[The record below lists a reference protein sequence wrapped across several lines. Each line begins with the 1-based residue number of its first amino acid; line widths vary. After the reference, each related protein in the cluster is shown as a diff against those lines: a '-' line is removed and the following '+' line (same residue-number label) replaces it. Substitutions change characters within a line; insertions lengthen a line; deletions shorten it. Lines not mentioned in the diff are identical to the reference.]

1 MTVHGGKSL
10 QFSHSAFPLVNDT
23 LFEGG
28 NSGSALYTIR
38 VFFIIV
44 GVRGG
49 GGGNESVDS
58 SKLSWPLLS
67 FSLPLWRLD
76 IDLAL

>member
-1 MTVHGGKSL
+1 MTVQGGKIL

-23 LFEGG
+23 RLVNG
-28 NSGSALYTIR
+28 SKGSALYTMR
-38 VFFIIV
+38 VFFIMV

-58 SKLSWPLLS
+58 SKFSWHFLSVS
-67 FSLPLWRLD
+67 FALCKLD

>member
-23 LFEGG
+23 RFADGK
-28 NSGSALYTIR
+28 SRSALYTIW
-38 VFFIIV
+38 VFLIIV

-58 SKLSWPLLS
+58 SKFSWPLLLL
-67 FSLPLWRLD
+67 SLALCKLD